1 MACRSWAT
9 TPTPNDH
16 VRPGDGCR
24 VRRAYR
30 NVTRQ
35 RARRRWFEQA
45 FGPASERSDDEP
57 IYVLMVNDGE
67 FGQMALNWFAM
78 ASARGIPGLVSG
90 AVRSGLIYGIDDEI
104 VRKATSRGIPAFPMD
119 EYDAHLHHQGSVG
132 SGVKRWV
139 WPLMVDL
146 LSAGYSVVFM
156 DADALLLQPLDKH
169 LRDSEPHPIDVGYFY
184 NEAKQQ
190 WQDRDQHRSSVDI
203 PPQVYAEADVLAQHE
218 MQSSKLPDHG
228 PLNTGVVFFRA
239 GCRALMLAETFLF
252 LNVLEM
258 QTNGQYWFNH
268 ILKSPRLAAVQVG
281 MFSRKHVTSVD
292 FSADGNRLV
301 HGCQHASG
309 LPDQLVVA
317 HFQVGHK
324 IKRSIMKDCG
334 LWSIH
339 ASQTGVE
346 V

>member
-1 MACRSWAT
+1 
-9 TPTPNDH
+9 
-16 VRPGDGCR
+16 
-24 VRRAYR
+24 
-30 NVTRQ
+30 
-35 RARRRWFEQA
+35 
-45 FGPASERSDDEP
+45 
-57 IYVLMVNDGE
+57 MVNDGE

-104 VRKATSRGIPAFPMD
+104 VRKATGRGIPAFPMD

-156 DADALLLQPLDKH
+156 DADALLLQPLDMH

-184 NEAKQQ
+184 NETGQQ
-190 WQDRDQHRSSVDI
+190 WQNRDQHRSGVDF

-218 MQSSKLPDHG
+218 MQSSNVPDHG

-239 GCRALMLAETFLF
+239 GCRALMLAETF

-324 IKRSIMKDCG
+324 VKRLTMQDCG

>member
-9 TPTPNDH
+9 NPTPNDD

-90 AVRSGLIYGIDDEI
+90 AVRSGLIYGIDDDI
-104 VRKATSRGIPAFPMD
+104 VRKATSRGIQAFPMD

-156 DADALLLQPLDKH
+156 DADALLLQPLDMH

-184 NEAKQQ
+184 NETGQQ
-190 WQDRDQHRSSVDI
+190 WQNRDQHRSSVDF

-218 MQSSKLPDHG
+218 MQSSNVPDHG
-228 PLNTGVVFFRA
+228 PLNTGVVFFGRA
-239 GCRALMLAETFLF
+239 AG
-252 LNVLEM
+252 
-258 QTNGQYWFNH
+258 
-268 ILKSPRLAAVQVG
+268 P
-281 MFSRKHVTSVD
+281 
-292 FSADGNRLV
+292 
-301 HGCQHASG
+301 
-309 LPDQLVVA
+309 
-317 HFQVGHK
+317 
-324 IKRSIMKDCG
+324 
-334 LWSIH
+334 
-339 ASQTGVE
+339 
-346 V
+346 